1 MNGGRRNAV
10 LVGAFVIAMLAALV
24 GSLVWLKGWTRD
36 TTSYVTVFRS
46 VSGLTVGA
54 QVLYEGYQV
63 GRVTGIDRLTGSE
76 TATLFGDSGEA
87 GPLRFRVDMA
97 VKEGWPVA
105 AGAEA
110 GIVATGLL
118 TAVSIDIVERR
129 TGGAEAA
136 RRALDG
142 VPVIAGRDS
151 EGLWQKAETIIDTVT
166 PLAEVVDEIVRGSL
180 KPTFDQLRDLSVYL
194 QATLPPLVERID
206 GFTAALAA
214 AGDDVQQLTGA
225 ENRRHIEAT
234 LANLHETSAGLTR
247 LTARLD
253 GLAASLDAL
262 VSANRADVDQS
273 VDSLRYAA
281 DAIARDVDAI
291 TRNAEATARNMNEFS
306 RQIRQ
311 NPSRLLGGALSPGG
325 R

>member
-1 MNGGRRNAV
+1 MNGGQRNAV
-10 LVGAFVIAMLAALV
+10 LVGAFVIAMLVALI

-36 TTSYVTVFRS
+36 TTSYITVFRS
-46 VSGLTVGA
+46 VSGLTLGA
-54 QVLYEGYQV
+54 QVLYEGYPV
-63 GRVTGIDRLTGSE
+63 GQVTGIGRLTGSE
-76 TATLFGDSGEA
+76 TAALFDDRGET

-97 VKEGWPVA
+97 IKDGWPVA

-118 TAVSIDIVERR
+118 TAASINIVERQADD
-129 TGGAEAA
+129 AEAA
-136 RRALDG
+136 RQVLDG
-142 VPVIAGRDS
+142 VPVIAGYDS
-151 EGLWQKAETIIDTVT
+151 EGLWQKAETIIDSVA
-166 PLAEVVDEIVRGSL
+166 PLADVVDEIVRGSL
-180 KPTFDQLRDLSVYL
+180 KPTFERLRDLTIYL
-194 QATLPPLVERID
+194 QATLPPLVERVD
-206 GFTAALAA
+206 AFTATLAA
-214 AGDDVQQLTGA
+214 AGNDVQQLTGA
-225 ENRRHIEAT
+225 DNRRHIEAT
-234 LANLHETSAGLTR
+234 LANLHDTSAGLAR
-247 LTARLD
+247 LTVRLD

-262 VSANRADVDQS
+262 VSDNRADIDRS
-273 VDSLRYAA
+273 VDSLRYTA

>member
-1 MNGGRRNAV
+1 
-10 LVGAFVIAMLAALV
+10 MLAALV
-24 GSLVWLKGWTRD
+24 GSLVWLKGWTGG
-36 TTSYVTVFRS
+36 TASYITVFHS

-54 QVLYEGYQV
+54 QVLYEGYPV
-63 GRVTGIDRLTGSE
+63 GQVTGIGRLNEPEIRS
-76 TATLFGDSGEA
+76 LFGDGGEA
-87 GPLRFRVDMA
+87 EPLRFRVDMA
-97 VKEGWPVA
+97 IKDDWPVA

-118 TAVSIDIVERR
+118 TAASINIVQTRPAD
-129 TGGAEAA
+129 GEAV
-136 RRALDG
+136 RQALDG

-151 EGLWQKAETIIDTVT
+151 AGLWQKAETMIDTVA
-166 PLAEVVDEIVRGSL
+166 PLADVVDEIVRGSL
-180 KPTFDQLRDLSVYL
+180 KPTFAQLRQLTDYL
-194 QATLPPLVERID
+194 QAALPPLVERVD
-206 GFTAALAA
+206 GFTASLAA
-214 AGDDVQQLTGA
+214 AGSDVRQLTGVD
-225 ENRRHIEAT
+225 NRRHIEAT
-234 LANLHETSAGLTR
+234 LANLHDTSAGLAR
-247 LTARLD
+247 LTVRLD

-262 VSANRADVDQS
+262 VSANRADVDHS

-311 NPSRLLGGALSPGG
+311 NPSRLFGGALSPGG